1 VDLVCHKFYLKFT
14 PIKFNLHLKP
24 DQLFKIL
31 LILVLF
37 SIQTNQFKIESML
50 ETFFQT
56 PTQQTIK
63 KYDPLVNQINSLEDK
78 FKALTDEE
86 LKSYT
91 GTLKSNLVQC
101 TKPTDQVLVE
111 SFALVREATSRVL
124 GLRHFDVQL
133 IGGLILNEGKISEMK
148 TGEGKTLVAL
158 LPSFFNA
165 LYGKG
170 VHVVTVNDYLARR
183 DAEYVGQ
190 VHRFLG
196 LSVGLIQEN
205 MEPDERRENYMCDV
219 VYVTNN
225 ELGFDYLRDNMALTV
240 DTMVQR
246 PFYYCVIDEVDSI
259 LIDEAR
265 TPLII
270 SGPSQAPTQKYKQTT
285 KLTTTLRK
293 GIHYLVDE
301 KNQNATLLEDGLSFC
316 EQALGISDLYNID
329 DPWIP
334 YILNSIK
341 AKELFTRNTHYI
353 INENSEI
360 IIVDEFTGRTMVGRR
375 WSDGLHQAVE
385 AKENLPIQDESQTLA
400 SITYQNLF
408 LLYNKLSGMTGT
420 AKTEDVEF
428 EKIYNLKVVPIPT
441 NKPVER
447 TDFPDLVYKNQYIKW
462 KAIANECLE
471 MSRIGRP
478 VLIGT
483 TTIEKSELLAALLN
497 EYQLSYRLLNARPE
511 NIESESEIIAQ
522 AGCKHAITIA
532 TNMAGRGTDIV
543 LGGNPK
549 SLTLSVF
556 QKLFSTLSITPID
569 SKNLILEIDESLN
582 ETDHEFLVQLYNDH
596 LPDNIRTYDQAVDYL
611 RSDRVQNSQLLGQ
624 LEKIYT
630 TVYESKI
637 KIANLDRAQVRS
649 LGGLHVIGTERHE
662 SRRIDNQLRG
672 RSGRQGDP
680 GSSRF
685 FLSLEDKLLRIFGGD
700 KIAGI
705 MQNIGL
711 QESVPIQS
719 SFLNQSLESAQKK
732 VEAYYF
738 EVRKKLFEYD
748 QALNTQRNGVYAER
762 RRVLEVTNLRD
773 WIIEYVNRTAYDI
786 VIFLNVT
793 KDQSI
798 KMDAIKK
805 IQYLLGNP
813 FLFRLESLS
822 YENQANFISLLQQ
835 QFQITYS
842 LKELE
847 MESTVPGL
855 MRELE
860 RSFLLQQIDFAWKEH
875 LQKISSLRDS
885 VGWRAYGQK
894 DPLTE
899 YKQEAYNCFVT
910 MVTRIRHRVV
920 YFILR
925 SRLVI
930 DL

>member
-1 VDLVCHKFYLKFT
+1 
-14 PIKFNLHLKP
+14 
-24 DQLFKIL
+24 
-31 LILVLF
+31 
-37 SIQTNQFKIESML
+37 ML
-50 ETFFQT
+50 ETFFQNSE
-56 PTQQTIK
+56 QQIIK
-63 KYDPLVNQINSLEDK
+63 KYEPLVKQINNLEEK
-78 FKALTDEE
+78 FNALTDNE
-86 LKSYT
+86 LKTYT
-91 GTLKSNLVQC
+91 NTLKCNLREN
-101 TKPTDQVLVE
+101 TTLTDQVLIE

-158 LPSFFNA
+158 LPAFFNA
-165 LYGKG
+165 LYGRG

-196 LSVGLIQEN
+196 LSVGLIQED
-205 MEPDERRENYMCDV
+205 MEPDERRENYLCDV
-219 VYVTNN
+219 VYITNN
-225 ELGFDYLRDNMALTV
+225 ELGFDYLRDNMTLTV

-270 SGPSQAPTQKYKQTT
+270 SGPSEAPTEKYKRTT
-285 KLTTTLRK
+285 KLTVTLRK
-293 GIHYLVDE
+293 DVHYLVDE
-301 KNQNATLLEDGLSFC
+301 KNQNVTLLEDGLSFC
-316 EQALGISDLYNID
+316 EQALGTPDLYNID
-329 DPWIP
+329 EPWIP

-420 AKTEDVEF
+420 AKTEDIEF
-428 EKIYNLKVVPIPT
+428 EKIYDLKVVSIPT
-441 NKPVER
+441 NKPIVR
-447 TDFPDLVYKNQYIKW
+447 TDFPDLVYKSQYIKW
-462 KAIANECLE
+462 KAIADECRE
-471 MSRIGRP
+471 MSRVGRP
-478 VLIGT
+478 VLVGT

-497 EYQLSYRLLNARPE
+497 EYQLPYRLLNARPE

-522 AGCKHAITIA
+522 AGCKNAITIA

-556 QKLFSTLSITPID
+556 QKLFSSPSIESSD
-569 SKNLILEIDESLN
+569 AKILASEVDESFTV
-582 ETDHEFLVQLYNDH
+582 TDFEFLVQLYNEH
-596 LPDNIRTYDQAVDYL
+596 LTSSVKTYDEAVEYL
-611 RSDRVQNSQLLGQ
+611 KGDKIQNSWLLDN
-624 LEKIYT
+624 LEKIYDAI
-630 TVYESKI
+630 YEAKI

-672 RSGRQGDP
+672 HSGRQGDP

-700 KIAGI
+700 KIANI

-719 SFLNQSLESAQKK
+719 TFLNQSLESAQKK

-773 WIIEYVNRTAYDI
+773 WIIEYVNRTAYDL

-793 KDQSI
+793 KDPATQV
-798 KMDAIKK
+798 DTIKK

-813 FLFRLESLS
+813 FLFRIKDLG
-822 YENQANFISLLQQ
+822 YENQTNLIALLQQ
-835 QFQITYS
+835 QFQVTYS
-842 LKELE
+842 LKESE
-847 MESTVPGL
+847 MESAVPGL

-899 YKQEAYNCFVT
+899 YKQEAYNCFVI
-910 MVTRIRHRVV
+910 MITRIRHRVV
-920 YFILR
+920 YFVLR